1 MIIYIRKNKSNVR
14 LVIFTFVLH
23 NGIRFFYFI
32 QYRIAVLE
40 NSGGCLVD
48 ISPVFQKLHK
58 NITQIADVGLI
69 ILAEYVVT
77 GGRSNL

>member
-23 NGIRFFYFI
+23 DGNRFFYFI

-48 ISPVFQKLHK
+48 VCARFSE
-58 NITQIADVGLI
+58 IA
-69 ILAEYVVT
+69 
-77 GGRSNL
+77 